1 MRQICYEEMSSRVF
15 NIWVRAIFVI
25 LVFSFVQ
32 CRTHQLNEKAD
43 IRDPSIIKPITQ
55 MQKTEQEWLTE
66 LGAEK
71 YRVLRQ
77 CGTEAPFTG
86 KYLYHHAKGIYRCA
100 GCGVEL
106 FSSDTKFDSGSGWPS
121 FFDALEKSKIRKV
134 RDTSHGMIRTEIRCA
149 QCDGHLGH
157 VFEDGPKPTGL
168 RYCVN
173 SIALD
178 FSSDS
183 LSEH

>member
-1 MRQICYEEMSSRVF
+1 MRIK
-15 NIWVRAIFVI
+15 AIFVI
-25 LVFSFVQ
+25 LVLSIVQ

-43 IRDPSIIKPITQ
+43 LRDPTIFKPINQ

-86 KYLYHHAKGIYRCA
+86 KYVNHHAKGVYRCA
-100 GCGVEL
+100 GCGAEL

-121 FFDALEKSKIRKV
+121 YYDALNKSNIREV

-157 VFEDGPKPTGL
+157 VFDDGPEPTGL

-183 LSEH
+183 L